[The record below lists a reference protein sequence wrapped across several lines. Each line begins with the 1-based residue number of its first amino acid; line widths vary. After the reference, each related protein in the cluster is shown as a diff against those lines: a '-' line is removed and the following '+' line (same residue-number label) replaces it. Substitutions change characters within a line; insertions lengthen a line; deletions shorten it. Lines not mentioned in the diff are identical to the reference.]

1 MHDDSPK
8 YNNRNKTNGDSY
20 RLDRRALLA
29 GGGVAALAGAVS
41 GGGALAAA
49 DANAVAWDKSVDVI
63 CVGSGAAA
71 LSAAVTATHEGQ
83 AALVLEKAPM
93 IGGTT
98 AKSGAVF
105 WIPNNFVLRERGIDD
120 ERTACLQY
128 LCRFA
133 YPARYTPDSPTMG
146 LEPEA
151 FRLIEAFYDNGY
163 VMTDF
168 MRDIGALKVAEW
180 RMYHLDRPATD
191 YLSHVPE
198 NKVPTGRA
206 LAPDIG
212 GGKTGWGTDMIA
224 QFEAWLKARDVPIL
238 TNHEVVEIVMKIG
251 AAVGVKVA
259 HEGKV
264 LAFGA
269 RKGVVF
275 GTGGFSHNP
284 ELINLHQPGN
294 IYGSCAQASSTGDF
308 IGLGAMVGA
317 KMGNLWSAWRT
328 QVVLEETLENR
339 VVGLGVF
346 VVPGDSMLI
355 VNKYGQRAVNE
366 KRNYNDRTRIHY
378 VYDPGKA
385 EFPNHLMFMIYDRR
399 TADIYRGSFPYPQ
412 DPDKGRFVIKASSLE
427 QLAAKIDARLA
438 QHAAKIG
445 GVRLADG
452 FSGNLQATV
461 ARFNGFARAGKDA
474 DFGRGA
480 NSYDTEWDQVF
491 GVRRESDWPANDLAN
506 LTMYPLADKGPFYA
520 VILAPGALDTNGG
533 PVINAR
539 AQIING
545 AGEPIPG
552 LYGAGNCIACPS
564 HTAYY
569 GAGGTIGLA
578 LTFGY
583 IAGRQVAKQ
592 AARKI

>member
-1 MHDDSPK
+1 MTHDSR
-8 YNNRNKTNGDSY
+8 YT
-20 RLDRRALLA
+20 LDRRALLA
-29 GGGVAALAGAVS
+29 GGGAL
-41 GGGALAAA
+41 ALAAGA
-49 DANAVAWDKSVDVI
+49 AHPAVAAKPEKTAWDHAADVV

-71 LSAAVTATHEGQ
+71 LSAAVTAVAAGQ
-83 AALVLEKAPM
+83 SAIVLEKAPM

-105 WIPNNFVLRERGIDD
+105 WIPNNFVLRARGIDD

-146 LEPEA
+146 LEPAA
-151 FRLIEAFYDNGY
+151 FRLIEAFYDNGA

-168 MRDIGALKVAEW
+168 MREIGALKVTEW

-206 LAPDIG
+206 LGPDIG
-212 GGKTGWGTDMIA
+212 GGKAGWGTDMIA
-224 QFEAWLKARDVPIL
+224 QFESWLLARGVPIL
-238 TNHEVVEIVMKIG
+238 TGHRVVEIIMKDG
-251 AAVGVKVA
+251 AAIGVKVA
-259 HEGKV
+259 HGGKTV
-264 LAFGA
+264 AIGA

-275 GTGGFSHNP
+275 GTGGYAHNT
-284 ELINLHQPGN
+284 ELINLHQPTF

-308 IGLGAMVGA
+308 VTLGAQAGA
-317 KMGNLWSAWRT
+317 QMGNLASAWRT

-355 VNKYGQRAVNE
+355 VNKYGKRAVNE
-366 KRNYNDRTRIHY
+366 KRNYNDRTRVHH
-378 VYDPGKA
+378 VYDPTNA
-385 EFPNHLMFMIYDRR
+385 EFPNHLMFMIYDQRA
-399 TADIYRGSFPYPQ
+399 ADVFAGSFPYPK
-412 DPDKGRFVIKASSLE
+412 DPSAGRFVIKADT
-427 QLAAKIDARLA
+427 LAELSAKIDARLA
-438 QHAAKIG
+438 GLGPAIG
-445 GVRLADG
+445 GVRLADD
-452 FSGNLQATV
+452 FAQTLPATV
-461 ARFNGFARAGKDA
+461 ARFNGFARTGKDE
-474 DFGRGA
+474 DFGRGS
-480 NSYDTEWDQVF
+480 NSYDSEWDQVF
-491 GVRRESDWPANDLAN
+491 GVRQESKWPVNDLPSI
-506 LTMYPLADKGPFYA
+506 TMYPLQEKGPYYA
-520 VILAPGALDTNGG
+520 IILAPGALDTNGG
-533 PVINAR
+533 PVINER
-539 AQIING
+539 AQVLNG
-545 AGEPIPG
+545 AGAPIPG

-583 IAGRQVAKQ
+583 IAGQNVAGEPT
-592 AARKI
+592 RDI